1 MRKIFFTLTLIT
13 IPILSIFASGEK
25 ETNLGGQ
32 IDLYAEYSPI
42 EEVTLSLGEEI
53 SFADFLVPEN
63 GLFDACKTVFAAT
76 YTPHPNI
83 ALEAGYEF
91 LYSNAEVMEHCAKLS
106 AIPQVEFGDFALSL
120 QETAQMTYATADK
133 SYSWQL
139 VSKLELAYTIP
150 VAPLSAY
157 IYAEMTNPLQRPVAE
172 PVAVTEPVDVLMT
185 DVLMTE
191 GNSGNNVPAK
201 EQNAPWYDEICY
213 RAGLDWSIDEIN
225 TLGIYYEF
233 SHTVDSYSHLIG
245 IGYTASF

>member
-1 MRKIFFTLTLIT
+1 MKKIFFTLTLIT

-32 IDLYAEYSPI
+32 IDVYAEYSPI
-42 EEVTLSLGEEI
+42 DEVTLSLGEEI
-53 SFADFLVPEN
+53 SFANFLAPEN

-83 ALEAGYEF
+83 AIEAGYEF

-106 AIPQVEFGDFALSL
+106 AIPQVELGDFALSL
-120 QETAQMTYATADK
+120 QETAQMTYSMFEK
-133 SYSWQL
+133 SYNWQI
-139 VSKLELAYTIP
+139 VSNLEVAYAIP
-150 VAPLSAY
+150 NTPLSAY
-157 IYAEMTNPLQRPVAE
+157 IYTEMTNPLGSSTSTGSVTDPV
-172 PVAVTEPVDVLMT
+172 
-185 DVLMTE
+185 
-191 GNSGNNVPAK
+191 
-201 EQNAPWYDEICY
+201 QNTPWYDEICY

>member
-1 MRKIFFTLTLIT
+1 MLHLITLTLIT
-13 IPILSIFASGEK
+13 IPILSIFASEEK

-32 IDLYAEYSPI
+32 IDVYAEYSPI
-42 EEVTLSLGEEI
+42 DEVTLSLGEEI
-53 SFADFLVPEN
+53 SFANFLTPEN
-63 GLFDACKTVFAAT
+63 GLFDGCKTVFAAT

-83 ALEAGYEF
+83 AIEAGYEF

-172 PVAVTEPVDVLMT
+172 PVEAE
-185 DVLMTE
+185 
-191 GNSGNNVPAK
+191 NNQPSS
-201 EQNAPWYDEICY
+201 WYDEICY

>member
-1 MRKIFFTLTLIT
+1 MQNKNANYTFTFMRKIFFTLTLIT

-25 ETNLGGQ
+25 ETNLGAQ
-32 IDLYAEYSPI
+32 IDIYAEYSPI
-42 EEVTLSLGEEI
+42 DEVTLSLGEEI
-53 SFADFLVPEN
+53 SFANFLAPEN

-83 ALEAGYEF
+83 AIEAGYEF

-157 IYAEMTNPLQRPVAE
+157 IYAEMTNPLQHPVAE
-172 PVAVTEPVDVLMT
+172 SLEAE
-185 DVLMTE
+185 
-191 GNSGNNVPAK
+191 NNQPSS
-201 EQNAPWYDEICY
+201 WYDEICY

>member
-13 IPILSIFASGEK
+13 IPILSIFATGEK

-32 IDLYAEYSPI
+32 IDVYAEYSPI

-53 SFADFLVPEN
+53 SFANFLAPEN

-83 ALEAGYEF
+83 AIEAGYEF
-91 LYSNAEVMEHCAKLS
+91 LYSNAEVMEHCVKLS

-172 PVAVTEPVDVLMT
+172 PVAVTEPV
-185 DVLMTE
+185 E
-191 GNSGNNVPAK
+191 VPAK
-201 EQNAPWYDEICY
+201 EQNTPWYDEFCH
-213 RAGLDWSIDEIN
+213 RVGLDWSIDDIN

>member
-32 IDLYAEYSPI
+32 IDVYAEYSPI
-42 EEVTLSLGEEI
+42 DEVTLSLGEEI
-53 SFADFLVPEN
+53 SFANFLAPEN

-157 IYAEMTNPLQRPVAE
+157 IYAEMTNPLQHPVAE
-172 PVAVTEPVDVLMT
+172 PVEAE
-185 DVLMTE
+185 
-191 GNSGNNVPAK
+191 NNQPSS
-201 EQNAPWYDEICY
+201 WYDEICY
-213 RAGLDWSIDEIN
+213 RVGLDWSIDEIN

-233 SHTVDSYSHLIG
+233 SHTIDSYSHLIG

>member
-32 IDLYAEYSPI
+32 IDVYAEYSPI

-53 SFADFLVPEN
+53 SFANFLAPEN

-157 IYAEMTNPLQRPVAE
+157 IYAEMTNPLQHP
-172 PVAVTEPVDVLMT
+172 VTEPV
-185 DVLMTE
+185 E
-191 GNSGNNVPAK
+191 AENNQPSS
-201 EQNAPWYDEICY
+201 WYDEICY

>member
-32 IDLYAEYSPI
+32 IDVYAEYSPI
-42 EEVTLSLGEEI
+42 DEVTLSLGEEI
-53 SFADFLVPEN
+53 SFANFLAPEN

-83 ALEAGYEF
+83 AIEAGYEF

-157 IYAEMTNPLQRPVAE
+157 IYAEMTNPLQHPVAE
-172 PVAVTEPVDVLMT
+172 PVEAE
-185 DVLMTE
+185 
-191 GNSGNNVPAK
+191 NNQPSS
-201 EQNAPWYDEICY
+201 WYDEICY

>member
-42 EEVTLSLGEEI
+42 EEVTISLGEEV
-53 SFADFLVPEN
+53 SFTNFLATEN
-63 GLFDACKTVFAAT
+63 GVFDATNTVLGVT

-83 ALEAGYEF
+83 AIEAGYEF
-91 LYSNAEVMEHCAKLS
+91 LYSNAEVMEHCVKLS
-106 AIPQVEFGDFALSL
+106 AIPQVELGDFSLSL
-120 QETAQMTYATADK
+120 QETAQMTYSMFEK
-133 SYSWQL
+133 SYNWQI
-139 VSKLELAYTIP
+139 VSNLEVAYAIP
-150 VAPLSAY
+150 NTPLSTY
-157 IYAEMTNPLQRPVAE
+157 IYTEMTNPLGTVTE

-185 DVLMTE
+185 E
-191 GNSGNNVPAK
+191 GNNVPAK
-201 EQNAPWYDEICY
+201 EPNTPWYDEICY

>member
-32 IDLYAEYSPI
+32 IDVYAEYSPI
-42 EEVTLSLGEEI
+42 DEVTLSLGEEI
-53 SFADFLVPEN
+53 SFANFLAPEN

-83 ALEAGYEF
+83 AIEAGYEF

-106 AIPQVEFGDFALSL
+106 AIPQVELGDFALSL

-157 IYAEMTNPLQRPVAE
+157 IYAEMTNPLQRPVTE
-172 PVAVTEPVDVLMT
+172 PVAVTEPV
-185 DVLMTE
+185 E
-191 GNSGNNVPAK
+191 VPA
-201 EQNAPWYDEICY
+201 QNTPSPWYDEICY

>member
-25 ETNLGGQ
+25 ETILGGQ
-32 IDLYAEYSPI
+32 IDVYAEYSPI
-42 EEVTLSLGEEI
+42 DEVTLSLGEEI
-53 SFADFLVPEN
+53 SFANFLAPEN

-106 AIPQVEFGDFALSL
+106 AIPQVELGDFSLSL
-120 QETAQMTYATADK
+120 QETAQMTYSMFEK
-133 SYSWQL
+133 SYNWQI
-139 VSKLELAYTIP
+139 VSNLEVAYAIP
-150 VAPLSAY
+150 NTPLSTY
-157 IYAEMTNPLQRPVAE
+157 IYTEMTNPLTP
-172 PVAVTEPVDVLMT
+172 
-185 DVLMTE
+185 
-191 GNSGNNVPAK
+191 NNTT
-201 EQNAPWYDEICY
+201 WYDEFCHGI
-213 RAGLDWSIDEIN
+213 GLDWSIDEIN

>member
-32 IDLYAEYSPI
+32 IDVYVEYSPI
-42 EEVTLSLGEEI
+42 EEVTISLGEEV
-53 SFADFLVPEN
+53 SFTNFLATEN
-63 GLFDACKTVFAAT
+63 GVFDATNTVLGVT
-76 YTPHPNI
+76 YIPHPNI
-83 ALEAGYEF
+83 AIEAGYEF

-120 QETAQMTYATADK
+120 QETAQMTHATADK

-157 IYAEMTNPLQRPVAE
+157 IYAEMTNPLQHPVVESVEAE
-172 PVAVTEPVDVLMT
+172 
-185 DVLMTE
+185 
-191 GNSGNNVPAK
+191 NNQPSS
-201 EQNAPWYDEICY
+201 WYDEICY

-245 IGYTASF
+245 IGYTIGF

>member
-32 IDLYAEYSPI
+32 IDLYVEYSPI
-42 EEVTLSLGEEI
+42 EEVTISLGEEV
-53 SFADFLVPEN
+53 SFTNFLDTEN
-63 GLFDACKTVFAAT
+63 GVFDATNTVLGVT

-83 ALEAGYEF
+83 AIEAGYEF
-91 LYSNAEVMEHCAKLS
+91 LYSNAEVMEHCVKLS

-157 IYAEMTNPLQRPVAE
+157 IYAEMTNPLQCPVAE
-172 PVAVTEPVDVLMT
+172 SVAVTEPVDVLMT
-185 DVLMTE
+185 E
-191 GNSGNNVPAK
+191 GNNVPAK
-201 EQNAPWYDEICY
+201 EQNTPWYDEICY

>member
-1 MRKIFFTLTLIT
+1 MRKIFFILTLIT

-32 IDLYAEYSPI
+32 IDIYAEYSPI
-42 EEVTLSLGEEI
+42 DEVTLSLGEEI
-53 SFADFLVPEN
+53 SFANFLAPEN

-83 ALEAGYEF
+83 AIEAGYEF

-157 IYAEMTNPLQRPVAE
+157 IYAEMTNPLQ
-172 PVAVTEPVDVLMT
+172 
-185 DVLMTE
+185 
-191 GNSGNNVPAK
+191 
-201 EQNAPWYDEICY
+201 
-213 RAGLDWSIDEIN
+213 
-225 TLGIYYEF
+225 
-233 SHTVDSYSHLIG
+233 H
-245 IGYTASF
+245 

>member
-32 IDLYAEYSPI
+32 IDVYAEYSPI
-42 EEVTLSLGEEI
+42 DEVTLSLGEEI
-53 SFADFLVPEN
+53 SFANFLAPEN

-157 IYAEMTNPLQRPVAE
+157 IYAEMTNPLQHPVAE
-172 PVAVTEPVDVLMT
+172 PVEAE
-185 DVLMTE
+185 
-191 GNSGNNVPAK
+191 NNQPSS
-201 EQNAPWYDEICY
+201 WYDEICY
-213 RAGLDWSIDEIN
+213 RAGLDWSIDKIN

>member
-32 IDLYAEYSPI
+32 IDLYVEYSPI
-42 EEVTLSLGEEI
+42 EEVTISLGEEV
-53 SFADFLVPEN
+53 SFTNFLTPES
-63 GLFDACKTVFAAT
+63 GVFDATNTVFGVT

-83 ALEAGYEF
+83 AIEAGYEF

-106 AIPQVEFGDFALSL
+106 AIPQVELGDFSLSL
-120 QETAQMTYATADK
+120 QETAQMTYSMFEK
-133 SYSWQL
+133 SYNWQI
-139 VSKLELAYTIP
+139 VSNLEVAYAIP
-150 VAPLSAY
+150 NTPLSTY
-157 IYAEMTNPLQRPVAE
+157 IYTEMTNPLGSI
-172 PVAVTEPVDVLMT
+172 TEPV
-185 DVLMTE
+185 E
-191 GNSGNNVPAK
+191 VPA
-201 EQNAPWYDEICY
+201 QNTPSPWYDEICH

>member
-1 MRKIFFTLTLIT
+1 MKKIFFTLTLIT

-32 IDLYAEYSPI
+32 IDVYAEYSPI
-42 EEVTLSLGEEI
+42 DEVTLSLGEEI
-53 SFADFLVPEN
+53 SFANFLAPEN

-83 ALEAGYEF
+83 AIEAGYEF
-91 LYSNAEVMEHCAKLS
+91 LYSNAEVMEHCVKLS
-106 AIPQVEFGDFALSL
+106 AIPQVGLGDFALSL
-120 QETAQMTYATADK
+120 QETAQMTYSMFEK
-133 SYSWQL
+133 SYNWQI
-139 VSKLELAYTIP
+139 VSNLEIAYAIP
-150 VAPLSAY
+150 NTPLSTY
-157 IYAEMTNPLQRPVAE
+157 IYTEMTNPLGTLFPSVISTSTGSGTSTSSVTAPV
-172 PVAVTEPVDVLMT
+172 
-185 DVLMTE
+185 
-191 GNSGNNVPAK
+191 
-201 EQNAPWYDEICY
+201 QNTPWYDEICY

>member
-32 IDLYAEYSPI
+32 IDVYAEYSPI
-42 EEVTLSLGEEI
+42 DEVTLSLGEEI
-53 SFADFLVPEN
+53 SFANFLAPEN

-106 AIPQVEFGDFALSL
+106 AIPQVELGDFALSL

-172 PVAVTEPVDVLMT
+172 PVAVTEPV
-185 DVLMTE
+185 E
-191 GNSGNNVPAK
+191 VPA
-201 EQNAPWYDEICY
+201 QNTPSPWYDEICY

>member
-1 MRKIFFTLTLIT
+1 MT
-13 IPILSIFASGEK
+13 I
-25 ETNLGGQ
+25 
-32 IDLYAEYSPI
+32 
-42 EEVTLSLGEEI
+42 SLGEEV
-53 SFADFLVPEN
+53 SFTNFLATEN
-63 GLFDACKTVFAAT
+63 GVFDATNTVFGVT

-83 ALEAGYEF
+83 AIEAGYEF
-91 LYSNAEVMEHCAKLS
+91 LYSNAEVMEHCVKLS
-106 AIPQVEFGDFALSL
+106 AIPQVELGDFALSL

-157 IYAEMTNPLQRPVAE
+157 IYAEMTNPLQCPVAE
-172 PVAVTEPVDVLMT
+172 PVAVTEPVDV
-185 DVLMTE
+185 
-191 GNSGNNVPAK
+191 PA
-201 EQNAPWYDEICY
+201 QNTPSPWDDEICY

>member
-25 ETNLGGQ
+25 ETNLGAQ
-32 IDLYAEYSPI
+32 IDIYAEYSPI
-42 EEVTLSLGEEI
+42 DEVTLSLGEEI
-53 SFADFLVPEN
+53 SFANFLAPEN

-83 ALEAGYEF
+83 AIEAGYEF

-157 IYAEMTNPLQRPVAE
+157 IYAEMTNPLQHSVAE
-172 PVAVTEPVDVLMT
+172 PVEAQ
-185 DVLMTE
+185 
-191 GNSGNNVPAK
+191 NNQPSS
-201 EQNAPWYDEICY
+201 WYDEICY

-233 SHTVDSYSHLIG
+233 SHTVDSYTHLIG
-245 IGYTASF
+245 IGYTIGF